1 MIKQKVEPSSAP
13 STRPAYLTLLL
24 AMLHGVAGLSI
35 LVVSSWFIAISAIA
49 PIGFNYVIPAVVIRA
64 FALLRIASGYASMW
78 VGHNDLL
85 TRIASTRL
93 AVFSQLTNSRLDE
106 KAITTEALAHHTE
119 ELASKWIAWI
129 SPLSSVL
136 FIFTSLCVGTSL
148 LELPGVNVLWALY
161 VSFLVLI
168 VWQGMGSLTLA
179 KAHTQHAGHFR
190 NTSSQFLNASPIWH
204 LKHKVQQG
212 DANTLMKTPSAID
225 VWKVHAQQKQKAQR
239 SAWLFQG
246 IAFLLVVLICA
257 FASSAFFVPI
267 AVVVP
272 MVILAAPEWALGA
285 FIAISKYAHY
295 QQSKKALRALNTR
308 PLYQLTIPPLR
319 EELKLT
325 AFKADGRAMPAI
337 TASLPAVGL
346 VTVSGESGCGKSSLL
361 QAIVGLLPSTG
372 SRHVDGNMINA
383 GLVDKWLYVEQT
395 PIVLSGS
402 IALNL
407 NPANDDINKEAM
419 ALCLRGLGLTSLLPL
434 TTWVG
439 KGGRPL
445 SGGESKRLVLARA
458 LVTKP
463 QVLLLDEPFEGLDS
477 VSQHMVCE
485 RLNEASEHA
494 LVIVASHV
502 IPHCLK
508 VSAEITFTEQGAKT
522 SRGSGGEVKS
532 VKR

>member
-1 MIKQKVEPSSAP
+1 MIKPKNGPSSDA

-24 AMLHGVAGLSI
+24 AMLHAVAGLSI

-85 TRIASTRL
+85 TRIATTRL

-106 KAITTEALAHHTE
+106 KALTTEALAHHTE

-136 FIFTSLCVGTSL
+136 LLFTSLCVGASL
-148 LELPGVNVLWALY
+148 VMLPGVNVLWALY

-168 VWQGMGSLTLA
+168 VWQGVGALTLA
-179 KAHTQHAGHFR
+179 KAHTQHAGQFR
-190 NTSSQFLNASPIWH
+190 DTSSEFLNASAIWH

-212 DANTLMKTPSAID
+212 NASTLVKTPSAND
-225 VWKVHAQQKQKAQR
+225 VWKVQSLHKQKAQTGG
-239 SAWLFQG
+239 WLFQG
-246 IAFLLVVLICA
+246 MAFLLVVLICA
-257 FASSAFFVPI
+257 FASPAFFVPI

-272 MVILAAPEWALGA
+272 MVILAAPEWASGA

-295 QQSKKALRALNTR
+295 QQSKKALQALNTR
-308 PLYQLTIPPLR
+308 PLHQLTTFPLR
-319 EELKLT
+319 EELVLT
-325 AFKADGRAMPAI
+325 AFKAEGRTMPAL
-337 TASLPAVGL
+337 TTSLPAVGL
-346 VTVSGESGCGKSSLL
+346 VTVGGESGCGKSSLL
-361 QAIVGLLPSTG
+361 QAIAGLLPSTG
-372 SRHVDGNMINA
+372 ARHVDGNVINA

-407 NPANDDINKEAM
+407 NPANDDVNKDDM
-419 ALCLRGLGLTSLLPL
+419 TSCLRALGLTSLLPL

-445 SGGESKRLVLARA
+445 SGGESKRLVLARS
-458 LVTKP
+458 LVAKP
-463 QVLLLDEPFEGLDS
+463 HVLLLDEPFEGLDS
-477 VSQHMVCE
+477 VSQHNVCE
-485 RLNEASEHA
+485 LLNKASVHT
-494 LVIVASHV
+494 LVIVASHI
-502 IPHCLK
+502 IPHRLN
-508 VSAEITFTEQGAKT
+508 VSTEIVLTPRGTMTTRKNNEGIKGAKA
-522 SRGSGGEVKS
+522 
-532 VKR
+532 

>member
-1 MIKQKVEPSSAP
+1 MKTQKAEPSSDSP
-13 STRPAYLTLLL
+13 IRPAYLTLLL

-85 TRIASTRL
+85 TRISTTRL

-106 KAITTEALAHHTE
+106 KALTTEALAHHTE

-136 FIFTSLCVGTSL
+136 FIFSSLCVGASL

-168 VWQGMGSLTLA
+168 VWQGMGALTLA

-190 NTSSQFLNASPIWH
+190 DISSQFLNASAIWH
-204 LKHKVQQG
+204 LKHKTPQG
-212 DANTLMKTPSAID
+212 DATTLMKTPSASD

-239 SAWLFQG
+239 GAWLFQG
-246 IAFLLVVLICA
+246 IAFLLVVIICA
-257 FASSAFFVPI
+257 FASPAFFVPI

-272 MVILAAPEWALGA
+272 MVILAAPEWASGA

-295 QQSKKALRALNTR
+295 QQSKKALQALNTR
-308 PLYQLTIPPLR
+308 PLHQLTSPPLR
-319 EELKLT
+319 EELVLT
-325 AFKADGRAMPAI
+325 AFKADDRAMPAL
-337 TASLPAVGL
+337 TTSLPAVGL

-361 QAIVGLLPSTG
+361 QAMVGLLPSTG
-372 SRHVDGNMINA
+372 SRHVDGNIINA

-402 IALNL
+402 VALNL
-407 NPANDDINKEAM
+407 NPANDDITKDDM
-419 ALCLRGLGLTSLLPL
+419 TSCLQALGLTSLLPL

-458 LVTKP
+458 LVAKP
-463 QVLLLDEPFEGLDS
+463 HVLLLDEPFEGLDP
-477 VSQHMVCE
+477 VSQRRVCE
-485 RLNEASEHA
+485 RLNEASEHS

-502 IPHCLK
+502 IPHRLN
-508 VSAEITFTEQGAKT
+508 VSTEIVLTPRGTRTTRKDNEGIKGAKA
-522 SRGSGGEVKS
+522 
-532 VKR
+532 

>member
-1 MIKQKVEPSSAP
+1 MKTQKTEPSSDS

-85 TRIASTRL
+85 TRIATTRL

-106 KAITTEALAHHTE
+106 KALTTEALAHHTE

-136 FIFTSLCVGTSL
+136 FIFSSLCVGASL
-148 LELPGVNVLWALY
+148 LELPGVNLLWALY

-168 VWQGMGSLTLA
+168 VWQGMGALTLA

-190 NTSSQFLNASPIWH
+190 DISSQFLNASAIWH
-204 LKHKVQQG
+204 LKQKTQQG
-212 DANTLMKTPSAID
+212 DATTLMKTPSASD

-239 SAWLFQG
+239 GAWLFQG
-246 IAFLLVVLICA
+246 IAFLLVVIICA
-257 FASSAFFVPI
+257 FASSALFAPI

-272 MVILAAPEWALGA
+272 MVILAAPEWASGA

-295 QQSKKALRALNTR
+295 QQSKKALQALNTR
-308 PLYQLTIPPLR
+308 PLHQLTPPPLR
-319 EELKLT
+319 EELVLT
-325 AFKADGRAMPAI
+325 AFKADDRAMPAI
-337 TASLPAVGL
+337 TTSLPAVGL

-361 QAIVGLLPSTG
+361 QAMVGLLPSTG
-372 SRHVDGNMINA
+372 SRHVDGNMVNA

-402 IALNL
+402 VALNL
-407 NPANDDINKEAM
+407 NPANDDITKDDVTSCMQA
-419 ALCLRGLGLTSLLPL
+419 LGLTSLLPL

-458 LVTKP
+458 LVAKP
-463 QVLLLDEPFEGLDS
+463 HVLLLDEPFEGLDP
-477 VSQHMVCE
+477 VSQRRVCE
-485 RLNEASEHA
+485 RLNEASEHS

-502 IPHCLK
+502 IPHHLT
-508 VSAEITFTEQGAKT
+508 VSAEIALTEQGTNT
-522 SRGSGGEVKS
+522 SKGNSGG
-532 VKR
+532 VKRVRR